1 MENVTPFL
9 LYHHAAVQHRITV
22 MMQGLLTVQIQIPLQ
37 GLIIQEKREKVK
49 GASGYLCTMT
59 RNYAALQGVMGNSF
73 GH

>member
-1 MENVTPFL
+1 
-9 LYHHAAVQHRITV
+9 